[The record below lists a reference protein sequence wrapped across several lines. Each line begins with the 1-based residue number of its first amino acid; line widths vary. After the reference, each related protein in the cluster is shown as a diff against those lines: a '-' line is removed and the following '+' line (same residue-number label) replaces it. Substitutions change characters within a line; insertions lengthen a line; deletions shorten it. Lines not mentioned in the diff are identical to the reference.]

1 MKRWESPLSALLLLI
16 CTGSTSLA
24 QEFRTFRSASG
35 QEIQAKFEGMTGDM
49 VKLTR
54 SDGKVFELPKD
65 KLSAADQAFV
75 TEAAATA
82 GNAAGSLNTAAGH
95 EIVTAESFATRK
107 AEDMAK
113 GMKLKPESQ
122 SKYGRSWRLYA
133 AFVKDYQLFGTMP
146 YSVALYSNE
155 EGNVTS
161 VSVVYANKG
170 DFGSTAGFGKDH
182 FKGGTSA
189 TAASLAEAMK
199 MDEESVSKALT
210 SVLGAPKEQRFGE
223 GKTRRT
229 IRRWDWNGHSFLL
242 SNEEGEYVGLSIVS
256 TQTADAGGKSLR
268 MKDEDLKKRLVDSV
282 KKDPNGD
289 VYITEIPMVDQGP
302 KGYCV
307 PATFER
313 AMRTMGMDAD
323 MYLLA
328 MVGQSNAGGGT
339 VVQYLLDGIRSQ
351 VYTKGRRPKDED
363 VKALKIRDVKRYIDL
378 GIPVM
383 WTMCSMDAYNEQADK
398 NTEKRGSVTDWT
410 AYATEIAAEAAPF
423 TAKTKPEDNRHICMI
438 IGYNEKTNELAVSDS
453 WGRRFE
459 LRWVPLQVA
468 DWANAGHFF
477 MILP

>member
-1 MKRWESPLSALLLLI
+1 MKRWESSLSALLLLL
-16 CTGSTSLA
+16 CTSTPAVA
-24 QEFRTFRSASG
+24 QEFRTFRSATG
-35 QEIQAKFEGMTGDM
+35 QEIQAKFEGMAGDM
-49 VKLTR
+49 VKLRR

-75 TEAAATA
+75 AEAASTA
-82 GNAAGSLNTAAGH
+82 GNAVGSLNSAAGH
-95 EIVTAESFATRK
+95 EIVTSESFSARK

-113 GMKLKPESQ
+113 GLKLKPESQ
-122 SKYGRSWRLYA
+122 SKFGRSWRLYA

-161 VSVVYANKG
+161 ISVVYANKG

-182 FKGGTSA
+182 FKVGTSA

-199 MDEESVSKALT
+199 MDEESVSKALS
-210 SVLGAPKEQRFGE
+210 SVLGTPKEQRFGE

-256 TQTADAGGKSLR
+256 TDTADAGGKSLR
-268 MKDEDLKKRLVDSV
+268 MKDEDLKKRLTDSV
-282 KKDPNGD
+282 KKEPNGD
-289 VYITEIPMVDQGP
+289 VYISEIPMVDQGP

-363 VKALKIRDVKRYIDL
+363 VKSLKIRDVKRYIDQ

-383 WTMCSMDAYNEQADK
+383 WTMHSMDAYNEFADK
-398 NTEKRGSVTDWT
+398 NTAKRGSVTDWT
-410 AYATEIAAEAAPF
+410 SYATEITTDAAPF
-423 TAKTKPEDNRHICMI
+423 AGKGKPDDNRHICMI

-453 WGRRFE
+453 WGQRFE